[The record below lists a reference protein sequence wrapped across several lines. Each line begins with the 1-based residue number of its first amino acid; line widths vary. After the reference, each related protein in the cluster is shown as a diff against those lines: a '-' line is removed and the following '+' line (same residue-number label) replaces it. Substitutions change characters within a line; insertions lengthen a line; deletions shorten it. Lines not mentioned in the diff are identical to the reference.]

1 MLFNWLQITWN
12 HYCKCKNEYT
22 INDTQTF
29 SQELSTLPP
38 LEEDEEDASYDVKS
52 LFNNIPVE
60 EAIDYNGD
68 QFYMQKKLT
77 LIFTNLVFK
86 RLHLRTCYWMQ
97 VLKCNLL
104 NIKFVNIGVNFFYMV
119 TLENDTVTPLK
130 PKFYK
135 IYVDDMFNRRKG
147 NTNDNL
153 KRLNNYHPKNKFTIQ
168 LDQNK
173 FLDTKLIYDDGI

>member
-1 MLFNWLQITWN
+1 
-12 HYCKCKNEYT
+12 
-22 INDTQTF
+22 
-29 SQELSTLPP
+29 
-38 LEEDEEDASYDVKS
+38 
-52 LFNNIPVE
+52 
-60 EAIDYNGD
+60 
-68 QFYMQKKLT
+68 
-77 LIFTNLVFK
+77 
-86 RLHLRTCYWMQ
+86 MQ

-119 TLENDTVTPLK
+119 TLENDIVTPLK

-153 KRLNNYHPKNKFTIQ
+153 KQLNNYNPKNKFTIQ